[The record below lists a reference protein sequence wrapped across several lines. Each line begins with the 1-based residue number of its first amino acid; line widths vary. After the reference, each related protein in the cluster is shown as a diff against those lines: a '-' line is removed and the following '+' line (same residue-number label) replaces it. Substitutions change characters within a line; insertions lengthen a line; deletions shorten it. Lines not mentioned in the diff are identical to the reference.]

1 MFIVFSTCLWFYEL
15 YYYYSAIIV
24 ITAAIG
30 IGVNLVQ
37 TYRLNQKIYQM
48 AYYETN
54 VNVLRNG
61 KVEEMSSR
69 EVAPG
74 DIVFLR

>member
-1 MFIVFSTCLWFYEL
+1 M
-15 YYYYSAIIV
+15 